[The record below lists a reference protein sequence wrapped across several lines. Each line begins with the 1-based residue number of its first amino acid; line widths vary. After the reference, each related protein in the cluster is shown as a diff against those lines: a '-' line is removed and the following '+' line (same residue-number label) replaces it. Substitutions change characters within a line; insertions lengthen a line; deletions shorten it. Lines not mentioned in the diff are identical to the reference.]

1 MAQVFAS
8 NTISSPP
15 SSIDIKLPEPKSKE
29 EAIKRI
35 SDYIILNLILP
46 PVISRNKLKDKIYG
60 NYKNY
65 VEDIIKKK
73 KDKSSGNDSSCT
85 KRNARWG
92 FFFKKKLKQD
102 LNARLDLYLNSPHGD
117 NSIFKFIFRFWKLAT
132 ILLALIISV
141 LLFCYIHKK
150 KRETGKRNLKKKQN
164 PSICGGIF
172 LKLFIFG
179 DKLLIY
185 RK

>member
-1 MAQVFAS
+1 MRKNLVSYLIFLFSFFCMAQVFAS

-73 KDKSSGNDSSCT
+73 KINLQEMTALAQKEMQDG
-85 KRNARWG
+85 G
-92 FFFKKKLKQD
+92 F
-102 LNARLDLYLNSPHGD
+102 S
-117 NSIFKFIFRFWKLAT
+117 
-132 ILLALIISV
+132 
-141 LLFCYIHKK
+141 
-150 KRETGKRNLKKKQN
+150 LKKSLNK
-164 PSICGGIF
+164 I
-172 LKLFIFG
+172 
-179 DKLLIY
+179 
-185 RK
+185 